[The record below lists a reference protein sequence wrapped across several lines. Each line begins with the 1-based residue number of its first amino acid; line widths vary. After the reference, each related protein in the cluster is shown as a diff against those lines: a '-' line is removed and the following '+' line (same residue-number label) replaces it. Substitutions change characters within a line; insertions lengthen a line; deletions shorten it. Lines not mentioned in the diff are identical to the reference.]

1 MGSIANKADEWRQ
14 ITSDKWVLQTVEG
27 AKIEIEDVSSLA
39 FNFKNKYEKVWSKT
53 EKINFRK
60 EINGVMSRGAIKPVS
75 DPENDFASSTFLE
88 RKNKISIA

>member
-1 MGSIANKADEWRQ
+1 M
-14 ITSDKWVLQTVEG
+14 QTVEG
-27 AKIEIEDVSSLA
+27 AKIEIEDVSALA
-39 FNFKNKYEKVWSKT
+39 FNSKNKYEKVWSKT

-75 DPENDFASSTFLE
+75 DPENDFVSSTFLE

>member
-1 MGSIANKADEWRQ
+1 M
-14 ITSDKWVLQTVEG
+14 QTVEG
-27 AKIEIEDVSSLA
+27 AKIEIEDVSALA
-39 FNFKNKYEKVWSKT
+39 LNFKSKYEKVWSKT

-75 DPENDFASSTFLE
+75 DPENDFVSSTFLE